1 MNKAAPNPYLQSK
14 VMTASPEELRLMLY
28 DGCLK
33 FCRLAQAEL
42 AKDKPDFEA
51 LYENFSRAQKIVLEL
66 SSSLNH
72 RESPELCEKLSA
84 LYTYV
89 YRLLVDG
96 NMQRDT
102 AKVDEAIKL
111 IGYER
116 ETWVM
121 LMQKNAGMLTDQTP
135 APSPAPATAAGGS
148 TALPPAAG
156 PIVPRAAAPR
166 PVGYPPLGRVQPA
179 SASRLSR
186 SA

>member
-42 AKDKPDFEA
+42 GKAKIDFEA

-72 RESPELCEKLSA
+72 RDSPELCEKLSA

-89 YRLLVDG
+89 YRLLVEG

-102 AKVDEAIKL
+102 DKVDEAIKL

-116 ETWVM
+116 ETWMM
-121 LMQKNAGMLTDQTP
+121 LMQKNREVAGEPTVGEPAAAPAPAATPTP
-135 APSPAPATAAGGS
+135 APASPV
-148 TALPPAAG
+148 PPMRT
-156 PIVPRAAAPR
+156 PPRAG
-166 PVGYPPLGRVQPA
+166 VGYPPVGRMPAALG
-179 SASRLSR
+179 RLSR

>member
-1 MNKAAPNPYLQSK
+1 MIKAAPNPYLRSK

-33 FCRLAQAEL
+33 FCRLANTEL
-42 AKDKPDFEA
+42 GKDKPAFDA
-51 LYENFSRAQKIVLEL
+51 VYEHFSRAQKIVLEL

-72 RESPELCEKLSA
+72 QESPELCEKLSA

-96 NMQRDT
+96 NMEKDT

-116 ETWVM
+116 ETWIM
-121 LMQKNAGMLTDQTP
+121 LMEQNAQRPPPCTT
-135 APSPAPATAAGGS
+135 
-148 TALPPAAG
+148 PPA
-156 PIVPRAAAPR
+156 RR
-166 PVGYPPLGRVQPA
+166 
-179 SASRLSR
+179 
-186 SA
+186 